1 MVLERIHRFT
11 KKARSC
17 TKDFILSA
25 YFVYNGLCVTRD
37 SPVTVYR
44 RMTVLIVMESVTGK
58 WKNHTKQEWNT
69 EEIAKIEDLLEI
81 PKTASAWVRRH
92 PHEDE
97 MLRKNNSYR
106 C

>member
-1 MVLERIHRFT
+1 
-11 KKARSC
+11 
-17 TKDFILSA
+17 
-25 YFVYNGLCVTRD
+25 
-37 SPVTVYR
+37 
-44 RMTVLIVMESVTGK
+44 MTVLIVMESVAPVAVTGK